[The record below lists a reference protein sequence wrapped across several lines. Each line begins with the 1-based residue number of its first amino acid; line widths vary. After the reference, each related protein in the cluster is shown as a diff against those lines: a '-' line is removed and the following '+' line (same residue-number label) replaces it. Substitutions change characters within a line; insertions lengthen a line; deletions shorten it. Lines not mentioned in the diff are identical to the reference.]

1 MLVHLLPSS
10 KDALGKRHTHHHPL
24 SSRPRPIITDPA
36 YKTVRYRLKLL
47 CTYTE
52 AWVCRHGLKK
62 IKNLHKE

>member
-1 MLVHLLPSS
+1 MLVRLLPTS

-24 SSRPRPIITDPA
+24 SSRPRPIRDPA

-47 CTYTE
+47 CTYTGT
-52 AWVCRHGLKK
+52 WVCRHGLKK